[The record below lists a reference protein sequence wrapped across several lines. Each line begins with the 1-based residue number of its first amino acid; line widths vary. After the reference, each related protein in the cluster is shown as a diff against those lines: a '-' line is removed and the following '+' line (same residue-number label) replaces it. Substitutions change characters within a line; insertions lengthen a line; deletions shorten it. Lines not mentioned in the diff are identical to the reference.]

1 MEKIILSVDGMKCGM
16 CEAHVNDLARKV
28 NGVKKV
34 SSSHSKNETII
45 ISEDNI
51 NVDELIESISK
62 DGYHASLI
70 SKEKYEKKG
79 LFSKLFKK

>member
-34 SSSHSKNETII
+34 SSSHSKNQTII
-45 ISEDNI
+45 ISDDNI
-51 NVDELIESISK
+51 NVDELIKSISK

-79 LFSKLFKK
+79 LLSKLLKK